1 MLHCEQVLIS
11 EHLFTGGTNI
21 AVSQEQYRLLYRIAH
36 AYYDEGLT
44 QEQIARRFG
53 LSRPKVSRLLQQAR
67 QEKVVSIVITPPP
80 GDGAG
85 LEHALEQRYGLEEAI
100 VVTPNDATQIRA
112 TIRELGPAAAECLLR
127 SIPEKGIVG
136 IAWGSTLL
144 AVVDALPSRAMPD
157 VTVVQV
163 VGGLGPVDSREHSTE
178 LTRRVAHKLG
188 AQFRLLPAP
197 GVVSSRAAAE
207 ALRADGQIAAT
218 LALAAGAD
226 VAVVGLGA
234 PSPGALLL
242 RDGSIISAPEMQAI
256 IAAGAVGD
264 LALRYLK
271 ADGQPLD
278 LEINDRIIGLTLEQL
293 RRIPRVIGVAGGE
306 SKIAILRAA
315 LRARLLHVLVTDQAS
330 AARLL
335 EEESDD

>member
-1 MLHCEQVLIS
+1 
-11 EHLFTGGTNI
+11 
-21 AVSQEQYRLLYRIAH
+21 
-36 AYYDEGLT
+36 
-44 QEQIARRFG
+44 
-53 LSRPKVSRLLQQAR
+53 LQQAR
-67 QEKVVSIVITPPP
+67 QEKVVSIVIIPPP

-100 VVTPNDATQIRA
+100 VVTSSDSASRGATV
-112 TIRELGPAAAECLLR
+112 RELGPAAAECLLR
-127 SIPEKGIVG
+127 SIPDKGIVG

-144 AVVDALPSRAMPD
+144 AMVDALPSRAMPA
-157 VTVVQV
+157 VTIVQI

-178 LTRRVAHKLG
+178 LARRVAHKLG
-188 AQFRLLPAP
+188 AQLRLLPAP
-197 GVVSSRAAAE
+197 GVVNSRAAAE
-207 ALRADGQIAAT
+207 ALRADGQIAAA
-218 LALAAGAD
+218 LILAARAD

-242 RDGSIISAPEMQAI
+242 RDGSIISTSEMQTI

-271 ADGQPLD
+271 ADGQPLE

-293 RRIPRVIGVAGGE
+293 RHIPRVIGVASGE
-306 SKIAILRAA
+306 NKIAIIRAA
-315 LRARLLHVLVTDQAS
+315 LRARLLHVLVTDQVS

>member
-1 MLHCEQVLIS
+1 M
-11 EHLFTGGTNI
+11 
-21 AVSQEQYRLLYRIAH
+21 
-36 AYYDEGLT
+36 
-44 QEQIARRFG
+44 
-53 LSRPKVSRLLQQAR
+53 SRPKVSRLLQQAR
-67 QEKVVSIVITPPP
+67 QEKVVSIVIIPPP

-100 VVTPNDATQIRA
+100 VVTSSDSASRGATV
-112 TIRELGPAAAECLLR
+112 RELGPAAAECLLR
-127 SIPEKGIVG
+127 SIPDKGIVG

-144 AVVDALPSRAMPD
+144 AMVDALPSRAMPA
-157 VTVVQV
+157 VTIVQI

-178 LTRRVAHKLG
+178 LARRVAHKLG
-188 AQFRLLPAP
+188 AQLRLLPAP
-197 GVVSSRAAAE
+197 GVVNSRAAAE
-207 ALRADGQIAAT
+207 ALRADGQIAAA
-218 LALAAGAD
+218 LILAARAD

-242 RDGSIISAPEMQAI
+242 RDGSIISTSEMQTI

-271 ADGQPLD
+271 ADGQPLE

-293 RRIPRVIGVAGGE
+293 RHIPRVIGVASGE
-306 SKIAILRAA
+306 NKIAIIRAA
-315 LRARLLHVLVTDQAS
+315 LRARLLHVLVTDQVS